1 MRFNK
6 KALII
11 TIVSVGAVIIG
22 SVLIANAYFTDYT
35 VTDNTITPAEN
46 ILEISEEYEPPVE
59 QEEGENI
66 YKKRISI
73 ENNGNSPCYI
83 RVYMDF
89 SDSDVRSRSYLSN
102 DPGMNP
108 GSFFSAERSS
118 EGTTYISRLELV
130 APNWV
135 FVPDDSLSKMAGYYY
150 YKNPVPAG
158 EATEPLMTYVKTV
171 NADQDDIKQ
180 YDIMVYAES
189 IQLSD
194 SQGRVFDNYTDA
206 WENTL

>member
-59 QEEGENI
+59 QEESENI

-89 SDSDVRSRSYLSN
+89 SDSDVRSRSYLSKSSLLN
-102 DPGMNP
+102 
-108 GSFFSAERSS
+108 SAN
-118 EGTTYISRLELV
+118 T
-130 APNWV
+130 
-135 FVPDDSLSKMAGYYY
+135 
-150 YKNPVPAG
+150 
-158 EATEPLMTYVKTV
+158 
-171 NADQDDIKQ
+171 
-180 YDIMVYAES
+180 ES
-189 IQLSD
+189 I
-194 SQGRVFDNYTDA
+194 A
-206 WENTL
+206 I

>member
-102 DPGMNP
+102 DPEMNP
-108 GSFFSAERSS
+108 DSFFSAERSS

-135 FVPDDSLSKMAGYYY
+135 FVPDDSSSKMAGYYY

-194 SQGRVFDNYTDA
+194 SQGRVFEDYTDA